1 MLKDNQESKLGFGGL
16 SMDASDSPQATV
28 SVLIHTSAVSVCGT
42 SSG

>member
-16 SMDASDSPQATV
+16 SMDASDSPQAIV
-28 SVLIHTSAVSVCGT
+28 SVLILTVSVCGT